1 MEQPLPRQ
9 LARAEGEHTA
19 CLLKALFFRLVAVVE
34 DDLDAVVPVTAQKAE
49 VPRGEK
55 RAHRAAH
62 AEEDP
67 PQGKARGKGHAQEDE
82 EIDKPAARVLGED
95 IVEDKHRA
103 RVRRGLDDIGKARE
117 VLFLL
122 QQRKL
127 ARQEDNERD
136 LHDLGGLNGD
146 GKILQKA
153 DAEPFADV
161 VHAEPGAV
169 AVSRQAKGRAQ
180 QQNEAEVERQQPL
193 PFFSDLRHVDAG
205 EQEVEQHAQ
214 QQAKSL
220 NGNIFKGIAEMRG
233 ARDEHHAVKRGNGAQ
248 RQQHH
253 IRLPHHIT

>member
-1 MEQPLPRQ
+1 M
-9 LARAEGEHTA
+9 
-19 CLLKALFFRLVAVVE
+19 VE

-136 LHDLGGLNGD
+136 LHDLGGLDGD
-146 GKILQKA
+146 GEILQKA

-169 AVSRQAKGRAQ
+169 AVSRETEGRAQ
-180 QQNEAEVERQQPL
+180 QQNKAEVERQQPL

-214 QQAKSL
+214 QQAKPL

-253 IRLPHHIT
+253 IRLPHHVT

>member
-1 MEQPLPRQ
+1 MVQN
-9 LARAEGEHTA
+9 
-19 CLLKALFFRLVAVVE
+19 
-34 DDLDAVVPVTAQKAE
+34 DLDAVVPVAAQE
-49 VPRGEK
+49 IEIPRSKES
-55 RAHRAAH
+55 AHRAAK

-67 PQGKARGKGHAQEDE
+67 TQRK
-82 EIDKPAARVLGED
+82 AARKRHAHKDEQIHKAAARILGDHIIKEEHD
-95 IVEDKHRA
+95 P

-127 ARQEDNERD
+127 ARQKDNERD

-169 AVSRQAKGRAQ
+169 AVSRQTKGRAQ

-253 IRLPHHIT
+253 IRLPHHVT

>member
-1 MEQPLPRQ
+1 M
-9 LARAEGEHTA
+9 
-19 CLLKALFFRLVAVVE
+19 VE
-34 DDLDAVVPVTAQKAE
+34 NDLDAVVPVAAQE
-49 VPRGEK
+49 IEIPRSKES
-55 RAHRAAH
+55 AYRAAK

-67 PQGKARGKGHAQEDE
+67 TQRKAARKGHAHKDE
-82 EIDKPAARVLGED
+82 QIHKAAARILGDHIIKEEHD
-95 IVEDKHRA
+95 P

-169 AVSRQAKGRAQ
+169 AVSRETEGRTQ
-180 QQNEAEVERQQPL
+180 QQDEAKVERQQPL
-193 PFFSDLRHVDAG
+193 PFFSDL
-205 EQEVEQHAQ
+205 
-214 QQAKSL
+214 
-220 NGNIFKGIAEMRG
+220 
-233 ARDEHHAVKRGNGAQ
+233 
-248 RQQHH
+248 
-253 IRLPHHIT
+253 

>member
-1 MEQPLPRQ
+1 M
-9 LARAEGEHTA
+9 
-19 CLLKALFFRLVAVVE
+19 
-34 DDLDAVVPVTAQKAE
+34 
-49 VPRGEK
+49 
-55 RAHRAAH
+55 
-62 AEEDP
+62 
-67 PQGKARGKGHAQEDE
+67 
-82 EIDKPAARVLGED
+82 
-95 IVEDKHRA
+95 
-103 RVRRGLDDIGKARE
+103 RRGLDDIGKARE

-233 ARDEHHAVKRGNGAQ
+233 ARDEHHAVERGNGDSSTISDCRTTSLKKSRNLFTAS
-248 RQQHH
+248 RSLRTKFSMYFST
-253 IRLPHHIT
+253 ILPICKRTFLPLSAEKEL

>member
-1 MEQPLPRQ
+1 MVQN
-9 LARAEGEHTA
+9 
-19 CLLKALFFRLVAVVE
+19 
-34 DDLDAVVPVTAQKAE
+34 DLDAVVPVAAQE
-49 VPRGEK
+49 IEIPRSKES
-55 RAHRAAH
+55 AHRAAK

-67 PQGKARGKGHAQEDE
+67 TQRK
-82 EIDKPAARVLGED
+82 AARKRHAHKDEQIHKAAARILGDHIIKEEHD
-95 IVEDKHRA
+95 P

-253 IRLPHHIT
+253 IRLPHHVT